1 MKKAVRL
8 YITGLL
14 SSLFYKQF
22 ILQHA
27 KQYNVKGFMRKREDD
42 GRIEL
47 FIQGEHEAVSA
58 MVDVCK
64 RGPKHAKIYD
74 VKEQAERWQ
83 EDMTEFKLL

>member
-42 GRIEL
+42 GRIEM
-47 FIQGEHEAVSA
+47 FIQGESA
-58 MVDVCK
+58 GVDAMLTACK
-64 RGPKHAKIYD
+64 QGPKYAKIYK
-74 VKEQAERWQ
+74 VEEQAERWQ
-83 EDMTEFKLL
+83 DDIRDFKLL